1 MIEKFTVEK
10 TIRKCRNCLIVF
22 LTSGFFM
29 IKSLSLALLVLSSS
43 AVLADRID
51 ECFRPGQRLTKNLV
65 GIDGDEKIES
75 FSRSGSA
82 LLPSAAKFE
91 TQLTTN
97 TYYVYNSNYCVI
109 ESYTVIDTKCTAI
122 DTKVALGRG
131 NAEFKSLYN
140 LNITIMNR
148 AEIFAKLVKYNLADT
163 SVMRL
168 ESAKKIIG
176 LLVQKASQSELP
188 LDWEDFKA
196 HLESFVTANILSPFL
211 VDEIIK
217 THELA
222 NKKALGFVP
231 MTDVT
236 IKENRGNSS
245 FRSLFDLSKP
255 EATRV
260 QTINKLFNGFDY
272 KTNKTNLAR
281 FMVEYASINGIPE
294 SWDQVVLMFQESVN
308 KTIMSQ
314 AVAREIYRV
323 NEEQN
328 RAATGFQVS
337 ASKCVNVPRTANVN
351 VVRPRV
357 EREFLK
363 EVSQKIVVNIQNAP
377 LITNEVQRLS
387 VSYSGSAQS
396 TSVSSDSSYNT
407 FQVIKEVSPEAIVF
421 NLTGT
426 RQKVTPPNTLAGNIV
441 NSAGAFDI
449 MLQNT
454 GYNSKIDGTIE
465 IYATFFETRTFLDT
479 NLGSRIIGP
488 KDGSLVKYLAQIKA
502 QRGGRPVYAEVKM
515 RYVGSSFYNSNYS
528 QSITV
533 R

>member
-1 MIEKFTVEK
+1 
-10 TIRKCRNCLIVF
+10 
-22 LTSGFFM
+22 M

-43 AVLADRID
+43 AVFADRVD
-51 ECFRPGQRLTKNLV
+51 ECLRPGQRLTKVLI
-65 GIDGDEKIES
+65 GIDGEEKIER

-82 LLPSAAKFE
+82 LVPTDAKFE

-97 TYYVYNSNYCVI
+97 TFNVYNSSYCVI
-109 ESYTVIDTKCTAI
+109 ESYTVIDTKCTI
-122 DTKVALGRG
+122 VDTNLALGRG
-131 NAEFKSLYN
+131 NADFKSLYN
-140 LNITIMNR
+140 LNLSIMNR
-148 AEIFAKLVKYNLADT
+148 AETFAKLVKYNLADT

-168 ESAKKIIG
+168 ESAKKIID
-176 LLVQKASQSELP
+176 LLVQKASTSELP

-236 IKENRGNSS
+236 IQENRGNAS
-245 FRSLFDLSKP
+245 FKSLFDLSKS
-255 EATRV
+255 ETVRV

-272 KTNKTNLAR
+272 KTNKTTLAR
-281 FMVEYASINGIPE
+281 FMVEYASIIGIPE
-294 SWDQVVLMFQESVN
+294 SWDQVVLMFNESVK

-323 NEEQN
+323 NEQQN
-328 RAATGFQVS
+328 RAASGFQVS
-337 ASKCVNVPRTANVN
+337 ATKCVNVPRNADVN
-351 VVRPRV
+351 VIRPRI

-363 EVSQKIVVNIQNAP
+363 EVSQKIIVNVQNAP

-387 VSYSGSAQS
+387 VSYSGSFQ
-396 TSVSSDSSYNT
+396 TTNVSSDSTYNSFHVT
-407 FQVIKEVSPEAIVF
+407 KEVSPEAIVF

-426 RQKVTPPNTLAGNIV
+426 RQKVTPPNTLAGSIV

-449 MLQNT
+449 MLQNS

-479 NLGSRIIGP
+479 NLGSRIISP

-528 QSITV
+528 QTITV

>member
-1 MIEKFTVEK
+1 
-10 TIRKCRNCLIVF
+10 
-22 LTSGFFM
+22 M

-43 AVLADRID
+43 AVLADRVD
-51 ECFRPGQRLTKNLV
+51 ECQRPGQRLTKVLA
-65 GIDGDEKIES
+65 GIDGDEKIER
-75 FSRSGSA
+75 FSRAGNA
-82 LLPSAAKFE
+82 LIPAEAKFE
-91 TQLTTN
+91 TSLTTN
-97 TYYVYNSNYCVI
+97 TFNVYNSNYCVI
-109 ESYTVIDTKCTAI
+109 ESYTVIDTKCTAV
-122 DTKVALGRG
+122 DTNMALGRG
-131 NAEFKSLYN
+131 NSEFKSLYN

-148 AEIFAKLVKYNLADT
+148 AETFAKLVKYNLADT

-176 LLVQKASQSELP
+176 MLVQKAAQSELP

-196 HLESFVTANILSPFL
+196 HLESFVSANILSPFL
-211 VDEIIK
+211 VDEIVK

-236 IKENRGNSS
+236 IKENRGNAT
-245 FRSLFDLSKP
+245 FRSLFDLSKS
-255 EATRV
+255 EAVRV
-260 QTINKLFNGFDY
+260 QTIIKLFNGFDY

-294 SWDQVVLMFQESVN
+294 SWDQVALMFKESVN

-323 NEEQN
+323 NEVQN
-328 RAATGFQVS
+328 RAASGFQIS
-337 ASKCVNVPRTANVN
+337 ASKCVNLPRTAHVN
-351 VVRPRV
+351 VIRPRV
-357 EREFLK
+357 EREFLR
-363 EVSQKIVVNIQNAP
+363 EVNRKIIVNVKNAP
-377 LITNEVQRLS
+377 LITNEVERLS
-387 VSYSGSAQS
+387 VSFSGSVQS
-396 TSVSSDSSYNT
+396 AKLIANSSYNIYSIEKNISDDT
-407 FQVIKEVSPEAIVF
+407 IVF
-421 NLTGT
+421 DLNGS
-426 RQKVTPPNTLAGNIV
+426 RQKVTPPNTLAGSIV

-449 MLQNT
+449 MLQNS
-454 GYNSKIDGTIE
+454 GYNSKIDGKIE

-479 NLGSRIIGP
+479 NLGSRIISP